1 MPDELFD
8 IVDENNVVIGQEW
21 RSVVHQRGLWH
32 RGVHVFLF
40 TRDGKLLVQQRSKNR
55 DTFPSALDCSVSE
68 HLKAGE
74 NYWQAAV
81 RGLQE
86 ELGLA
91 GIDLDL
97 LVEFGMNYGPND
109 NEFCQLYQGI
119 VNPAHVRFDPG
130 EVERVMYYTM
140 SDLLALL
147 RERRAV
153 ACYWFEQIVSWY
165 LGKPSALGVLR
176 TSSSS
181 IRVIRP
187 GESPNCEN

>member
-40 TRDGKLLVQQRSKNR
+40 TRDGKLLVQQRSPDR

-74 NYWQAAV
+74 NYLHAAV

-86 ELGLA
+86 ELGVA
-91 GIDLDL
+91 GIELRL

-119 VNPAHVRFDPG
+119 VEPAQVQFDPN
-130 EVERVMYYTM
+130 EVASVEYYTLPE
-140 SDLLALL
+140 LLTRLNDRRDTFSHWFAQLL
-147 RERRAV
+147 R
-153 ACYWFEQIVSWY
+153 WY
-165 LGKPSALGVLR
+165 LGEVSELCVSRAYPSKYGFD
-176 TSSSS
+176 S
-181 IRVIRP
+181 RVKVVIH
-187 GESPNCEN
+187 